1 MTANGDTDR
10 RLLVFGVN
18 HRSAT
23 AALRERLL
31 VAEIDQPAL
40 LTEVGAAGFDQA
52 LLLATCDRLE
62 VVTLHEDPESAVAPL
77 LEMFAEWAQ
86 VTEEELRA
94 QSYRHLDE
102 AALRHIFAVAAS
114 LDSQVIG
121 EPQVLGQ
128 VKESHRLATAA
139 DVLGPGLEAVM
150 QAAYAA
156 AKRVRSETPVAER
169 PDSITASALMVARNL
184 HGDVAECSA
193 LVVGLGDMG
202 ELMALELKDA
212 GVGEL
217 ILVHGSAARAEAA
230 AHRLRCHFRPWEEL
244 AEALS
249 NADIVVTALG
259 SGRHTVT
266 VSLVETAL
274 KKRRRRPILFIDS
287 AVPGDVEPAV
297 QALDGAFV
305 YDLDDLEDVA
315 RDGKA
320 TREATALAAWRVIE
334 EELAAFRRRRAERAA
349 VPAVA
354 ALRQHFEAV
363 RAEVLSQSG
372 LDAEVATRLLVK
384 RLLHAPSEAL
394 RAAAAGDPEAAR
406 ELERA
411 TERLFRID
419 DPASEFDTQGG
430 EEKGEERTE

>member
-1 MTANGDTDR
+1 MAVNDDSVR

-23 AALRERLL
+23 TAVRDRLL
-31 VAEIDQPAL
+31 VEDFDRPAL
-40 LTEVGAAGFDQA
+40 LAEISAAGMDQA

-62 VVTLHEDPESAVAPL
+62 VVALLEDPDAAAAPL
-77 LEMFAEWAQ
+77 LKTFADWAQ
-86 VTEEELRA
+86 VTVAELQG
-94 QSYRHLDE
+94 QSYRHFDE
-102 AALRHIFAVAAS
+102 AALRHVFAVAAS

-128 VKESHRLATAA
+128 VKESHRLAAA
-139 DVLGPGLEAVM
+139 AGTLGPGLEAVL

-156 AKRVRSETPVAER
+156 AKRVRSETAVAER
-169 PDSITASALMVARNL
+169 PVSITASALMVARNL
-184 HGDVAECSA
+184 HGETARCSA
-193 LVVGLGDMG
+193 LVVGLGEMG
-202 ELMALELKDA
+202 EMLALELKDA

-217 ILVHGSAARAEAA
+217 VIMHGSAARAEAA

-249 NADIVVTALG
+249 GADIVVSALG

-266 VSLVETAL
+266 APLVEAAL
-274 KKRRRRPILFIDS
+274 KQRRRRPILFIDS

-297 QALDGAFV
+297 QDLDGAFV
-305 YDLDDLEDVA
+305 YDLDDLENVA
-315 RDGKA
+315 REGKA
-320 TREATALAAWRVIE
+320 SREATALAAWRVLE
-334 EELAAFRRRRAERAA
+334 EELAVFRRRRAERAA

-363 RAEVLSQSG
+363 RQEVLSQSG
-372 LDAEVATRLLVK
+372 LDAEAATRLLVK
-384 RLLHAPSEAL
+384 RLLHAPSAAL
-394 RAAAAGDPEAAR
+394 RAAAAGDPEAGR
-406 ELERA
+406 TLERA

-419 DPASEFDTQGG
+419 DSTPGSEGETGG
-430 EEKGEERTE
+430 EKTE

>member
-1 MTANGDTDR
+1 MAVNGDPAR

-23 AALRERLL
+23 AALRDRLL
-31 VAEIDQPAL
+31 VDEIDQPAL
-40 LTEVGAAGFDQA
+40 LAEVGAAGLDQA

-62 VVTLHEDPESAVAPL
+62 VVTLHEEPESVVAQL
-77 LEMFAEWAQ
+77 LDMFAEWAQ
-86 VTEEELRA
+86 ITKDELQG

-102 AALRHIFAVAAS
+102 AALRHVFAVAAS

-139 DVLGPGLEAVM
+139 GTLGPGLEVIL

-156 AKRVRSETPVAER
+156 AKRVRNETPVAER
-169 PDSITASALMVARNL
+169 PVSMTASALMVARNL
-184 HGDVAECSA
+184 HGDVAQCSA
-193 LVVGLGDMG
+193 LVVGLGEMG

-212 GVGEL
+212 GIGEL
-217 ILVHGSAARAEAA
+217 ILMHGSAARAEAA

-244 AEALS
+244 AEALTS
-249 NADIVVTALG
+249 ADIVVTALG

-266 VSLVETAL
+266 APVAEAAL
-274 KKRRRRPILFIDS
+274 KQRRRRPILFIDS

-297 QALDGAFV
+297 QDLDGAFV
-305 YDLDDLEDVA
+305 YDLDDLENVA

-334 EELAAFRRRRAERAA
+334 EELAVFRRRRAERAA

-363 RAEVLSQSG
+363 RKEVLSQSG

-384 RLLHAPSEAL
+384 RLLHTPSAAL
-394 RAAAAGDPEAAR
+394 RAAAAGDPEAGR

-411 TERLFRID
+411 AERLFRMD
-419 DPASEFDTQGG
+419 ESTPESDMDTGG
-430 EEKGEERTE
+430 EKKE